1 MAALVADF
9 DSGLTNTL
17 TFGDFIRLM
26 GAHDFDAPLPTPRL
40 PFGLYEVTFIKPSLG
55 MKIARVL
62 GGRAGGAASM
72 ASVTG
77 SGAAQVGL
85 LSGAGPIEGSRGSG
99 SAEITVLSVSDAALA
114 ELVEP
119 GDVIVAVNG
128 APLNV
133 AGDDVRVLA
142 SKLGPLQ
149 RPVRV
154 TFAMG
159 PDRYRRAVAEAAAVS
174 AAAGSPSHPGD
185 HSRNGNARVDERASV
200 VGHEPEPHQRLSAV
214 GAVESARS
222 PADEAPATEPAAESE
237 VAASVEAGAEAE
249 VARGPRLHWRALR
262 AVGDLEKLKALRAR
276 LAYFQ
281 EDDASVGRGGG
292 SRIDRVGDDGALGSL
307 SGLSGLSPLPPGA
320 AAVLIEAGKLC
331 LKLVKR
337 GLTGRRLDTRG
348 LLRLSCCLLDRALVG
363 SHHPGAYPARSGRPT
378 YSPNVPTARI
388 YDRGGAGRGG
398 ESDAE
403 SGSESESGRS
413 DDGGIRRSGGGPGS
427 PSPAVDGEYWC
438 CLAEAHWL
446 AYQV

>member
-62 GGRAGGAASM
+62 GGRAGGAAAM

-185 HSRNGNARVDERASV
+185 P
-200 VGHEPEPHQRLSAV
+200 VGS
-214 GAVESARS
+214 
-222 PADEAPATEPAAESE
+222 
-237 VAASVEAGAEAE
+237 
-249 VARGPRLHWRALR
+249 
-262 AVGDLEKLKALRAR
+262 
-276 LAYFQ
+276 
-281 EDDASVGRGGG
+281 RGGG
-292 SRIDRVGDDGALGSL
+292 AKDSGGASGPDAAAGEEHAAATRLQGRHRMASARREVDLRRGGRLLGEGEGASLVRRRSSRAPQRDSL
-307 SGLSGLSPLPPGA
+307 SSASASAPPLAPHASVSAAAMAALSDADFAAAFSAFDADQSGDLDAFELA
-320 AAVLIEAGKLC
+320 AAVA
-331 LKLVKR
+331 
-337 GLTGRRLDTRG
+337 RL
-348 LLRLSCCLLDRALVG
+348 
-363 SHHPGAYPARSGRPT
+363 
-378 YSPNVPTARI
+378 
-388 YDRGGAGRGG
+388 RGG
-398 ESDAE
+398 ERPTTAQVMALLADA
-403 SGSESESGRS
+403 
-413 DDGGIRRSGGGPGS
+413 P
-427 PSPAVDGEYWC
+427 P
-438 CLAEAHWL
+438 
-446 AYQV
+446 